1 MRNGREYEILLM
13 ISGAVNRGCDQETMR
28 ERVTYD
34 GKRDVEGIG

>member
-34 GKRDVEGIG
+34 GKRDVKGIG